1 MGLKGFER
9 RLESMVEGVFA
20 RVFRSGLRPIEIGRK
35 LVREM
40 DSNRSVDVRG
50 RTIVPNSFTVN
61 VSEED
66 FDRFAEIGD
75 TLVREL
81 CDAAREH
88 AREEGY
94 SFLGPVTVELV
105 VDDRVRTGEF
115 RVTSRM
121 REGPG
126 GVGAG
131 SLLLPNNERYIL
143 GDRVVTIGR
152 LPDCDITIMDS
163 NVSRH
168 HAEIRPRGDGFV
180 LVDLGSTNGSRVN
193 GVRVTEREL
202 LDGDEIAFGNTRLIF
217 SSS

>member
-1 MGLKGFER
+1 VGLKGFER

-115 RVTSRM
+115 RVKSRM

-152 LPDCDITIMDS
+152 LPDCDITITDS

-202 LDGDEIAFGNTRLIF
+202 LDGDEIALGNTRLIF
-217 SSS
+217 SAS

>member
-115 RVTSRM
+115 RVKSRM

-152 LPDCDITIMDS
+152 LPDCDITITDS

-202 LDGDEIAFGNTRLIF
+202 LDGDEIALGNTRLIF
-217 SSS
+217 SAS

>member
-1 MGLKGFER
+1 MGLRGFER

-40 DSNRSVDVRG
+40 DANRSVDVRG
-50 RTIVPNSFTVN
+50 RTIVPNSFTVR

-88 AREEGY
+88 GRDEGY
-94 SFLGPVTVELV
+94 SFLGPVTVELM
-105 VDDRVRTGEF
+105 VDDHVRTGEF
-115 RVTSRM
+115 RIDARM

-152 LPDCDITIMDS
+152 LPDCDITITDA

-180 LVDLGSTNGSRVN
+180 LVDLGSTNGTRVN

-202 LDGDEIAFGNTRLIF
+202 FDGDEIAFGNTRLVF
-217 SSS
+217 QAS

>member
-50 RTIVPNSFTVN
+50 RTIVPNSFTVS

-115 RVTSRM
+115 RVKSRM

-152 LPDCDITIMDS
+152 LPDCDITITDS

-217 SSS
+217 SAS